1 MEDALSPCLAQVVS
15 TACAPGAYGCLC
27 LGDQLCEHLLV
38 GAGGAALPACPLS
51 SPCSPLGLLLSIR
64 SSSQSASPQILK
76 RLCYKPGATL
86 DTGVSFPDPKP
97 QLETSEDPSSFNLV
111 GPTWALPSALQPTST
126 HPASPHTITYF
137 HSLAPLAPG
146 FSSLH
151 ATTACPAEHSSP
163 PCRLLWT
170 HL

>member
-1 MEDALSPCLAQVVS
+1 MSGTSGVHSLRSRRLW
-15 TACAPGAYGCLC
+15 L
-27 LGDQLCEHLLV
+27 
-38 GAGGAALPACPLS
+38 PLS
-51 SPCSPLGLLLSIR
+51 G
-64 SSSQSASPQILK
+64 SSSSVSACLWGQVELHSQPVLSVLSSGAPSLHHTFIQSVSPQSLK

-86 DTGVSFPDPKP
+86 DTGFSFPDPKP
-97 QLETSEDPSSFNLV
+97 QLETSEVPSSFNLV

-126 HPASPHTITYF
+126 HPASPHPITYF
-137 HSLAPLAPG
+137 RSLAPLASG